1 MGIAARREKDYARAL
16 RAYDRALSFN
26 PDDPVLHYNKAM
38 VFAAQRFF
46 RSALALLKKAVDL
59 DPDFGEA
66 REARRIL
73 LETVT
78 APLRRGRRVVS
89 LAEETRVAEDVE
101 EGGL

>member
-1 MGIAARREKDYARAL
+1 M
-16 RAYDRALSFN
+16 
-26 PDDPVLHYNKAM
+26 
-38 VFAAQRFF
+38 
-46 RSALALLKKAVDL
+46 